1 MVDQMDQLEQQAQEW
16 IKGVL
21 ERLERGEESAKRG
34 LIIHPR
40 GMDENLLEEPLR
52 TRVKQILDRQG
63 WRV

>member
-1 MVDQMDQLEQQAQEW
+1 MDVLEQQAQDW

-21 ERLERGEESAKRG
+21 ERQEAAQRLEQDG
-34 LIIHPR
+34 LRLFGQR

>member
-1 MVDQMDQLEQQAQEW
+1 MDQLEQQALDW

-21 ERLERGEESAKRG
+21 EQQERVEKMAQEGLRL
-34 LIIHPR
+34 HPR
-40 GMDENLLEEPLR
+40 GMDEDLLEEPLR